1 MEKRHVK
8 VFHAGGDPAIL
19 ARKIYFHDSIQRDV
33 LFRLKLG
40 TCLAEIVLWLHP
52 TPEDSGMSFIEQSGT
67 LSRNQNLYNLI
78 LLQRLTLSVN
88 PRKNLLRCRRKWTR
102 KFSRGRF

>member
-40 TCLAEIVLWLHP
+40 TCLAGIVLWLHP
-52 TPEDSGMSFIEQSGT
+52 TPEESVQLDPSAEIHPFGESPQKSSA
-67 LSRNQNLYNLI
+67 LSEEMDEEI
-78 LLQRLTLSVN
+78 
-88 PRKNLLRCRRKWTR
+88 
-102 KFSRGRF
+102 F

>member
-40 TCLAEIVLWLHP
+40 TCLAGIALWLHP

-67 LSRNQNLYNLI
+67 LPRNQNPVQLDHSAEI
-78 LLQRLTLSVN
+78 HPFGESPQKSSALSEEMDEEI
-88 PRKNLLRCRRKWTR
+88 
-102 KFSRGRF
+102 F